1 MKASA
6 GTFHGQSMRQ
16 AVAPAVLRRPASVWL
31 QSTSQLTAELIA
43 AWLDLHSKPCQ
54 SDAVPMSQ
62 EASSLEIEHAV
73 MAIWMHDMPF
83 CVRHNATW

>member
-1 MKASA
+1 MARA
-6 GTFHGQSMRQ
+6 CGRLWHQQ
-16 AVAPAVLRRPASVWL
+16 CCADPASVWL
-31 QSTSQLTAELIA
+31 QSASQLTAELIA

-73 MAIWMHDMPF
+73 MAIWMNDMPF
-83 CVRHNATW
+83 CVRT